1 MKYTIIS
8 SKRQLTLSKEDLD
21 KLGIGIHQRVTV
33 SHERGALV
41 VRPVTRTI
49 VDEVGGSIRN
59 DLPESK
65 YALSLDTLKID
76 TKKKVAQKIG
86 GSR

>member
-1 MKYTIIS
+1 MRYTIIS

-21 KLGIGIHQRVTV
+21 RLGIGIHHRVTI
-33 SHERGALV
+33 SFERGGLV
-41 VRPVTRTI
+41 VRPVTKTI
-49 VDEVGGSIRN
+49 VDEIAGTFRN

-65 YALSLDTLKID
+65 YALSVDALKSD
-76 TKKKVAQKIG
+76 TKKKVTQKIG